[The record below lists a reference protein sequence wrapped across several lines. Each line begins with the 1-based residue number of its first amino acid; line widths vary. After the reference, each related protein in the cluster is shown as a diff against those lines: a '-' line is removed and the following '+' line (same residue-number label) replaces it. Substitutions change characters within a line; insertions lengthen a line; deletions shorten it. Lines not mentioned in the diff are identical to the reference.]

1 MRGAMVHQTRGNVP
15 AHDGG
20 LRGHGVRRRPAPER
34 AGLWD
39 AAVPDGS
46 RPLAHLR
53 PDERR
58 EPRARL
64 VLHAGRV
71 LRAFD
76 LPVHRQLLARAG
88 ARADSGRRD
97 RNRDGARVHAAA
109 LPPRPHGPGAADLR
123 LHLRVL
129 RPGAGGV
136 GPRDRAAAGAGDPPG
151 RHPDR
156 ARRVLDLPAVPDR
169 ARLCDG
175 AAAVAVPRPQPH
187 RRHGARR
194 RRRRRHGGGAR
205 RQYPAPVHRHLRR
218 RRGAGRAR
226 RRRGWPRARALS
238 RHGYRNSH
246 PRLHRHRHRRDGK
259 PARRLR
265 RQPADRRDRYLRQG
279 LFPEPRAVPDLSGDG
294 GGAAGAAAGPVRH
307 QVYRRV
313 RPRPRSPP

>member
-1 MRGAMVHQTRGNVP
+1 MEFVVAQLLN
-15 AHDGG
+15 G
-20 LRGHGVRRRPAPER
+20 LVYGMLLFLMA
-34 AGLWD
+34 AGLSLIFGLMN
-39 AAVPDGS
+39 VVS
-46 RPLAHLR
+46 LAHGSFFMLG
-53 PDERR
+53 
-58 EPRARL
+58 AFFGLSIYQFTGSFWLAL
-64 VLHAGRV
+64 VLAS
-71 LRAFD
+71 
-76 LPVHRQLLARAG
+76 
-88 ARADSGRRD
+88 DSGRRD

-129 RPGAGGV
+129 RPGAGGL

-156 ARRVLDLPAVPDR
+156 ARRVLDLPPVPDR

-187 RRHGARR
+187 RRDGARR

-205 RQYPAPVHRHLRR
+205 RQYPAPLHRHLRR

-238 RHGYRNSH
+238 RHGYRDSH

-307 QVYRRV
+307 QVYRRAP
-313 RPRPRSPP
+313 PRPRSRP